1 MKLIVKN
8 LKKSFGDKEVLKDI
22 DYTFDKGFIYSVIGR
37 NGTGKTTLFNCIS
50 FQEKIDAG
58 EILVD
63 ASGDIRPIS
72 YDDVY
77 LVSAAPVLPEFLT
90 GYEFIR
96 AFVDFNKVKAFDID
110 ELFERFNFEEADK
123 HRLIKEYSFGMKN
136 KIQMM
141 CAFIKKPLIIL
152 LDEPLSSLDIIVSHD
167 IKEMMIAMKSDH
179 IIIMSTHI
187 VQLATDVSD
196 EVAILKDGLLNKC
209 RNDFNSPIEFEK
221 YLMEVI

>member
-72 YDDVY
+72 HDDVY

-110 ELFERFNFEEADK
+110 KLFERFNFEEADK

>member
-1 MKLIVKN
+1 
-8 LKKSFGDKEVLKDI
+8 
-22 DYTFDKGFIYSVIGR
+22 
-37 NGTGKTTLFNCIS
+37 
-50 FQEKIDAG
+50 
-58 EILVD
+58 
-63 ASGDIRPIS
+63 
-72 YDDVY
+72 
-77 LVSAAPVLPEFLT
+77 
-90 GYEFIR
+90 
-96 AFVDFNKVKAFDID
+96 
-110 ELFERFNFEEADK
+110 
-123 HRLIKEYSFGMKN
+123 
-136 KIQMM
+136 MM